1 MKLLDSMKKSKLWSA
16 IVSAASIL
24 VIALAT
30 SVWVI
35 GDFGGSASSNEA
47 GGRDSGDS
55 EVTSPEVDS
64 SNQDVPV
71 DTGKTELNPAE
82 IAFHETYNG
91 MPAGFTEEGY
101 PYLGYPNAPVKI
113 IEYSDYLCPFS
124 GRHYMQTM
132 PVLLEK
138 YVRTGKVTYVYR
150 DFPIASLHPT
160 ASKGSVAAA
169 CVGEQGAA
177 AFWTMHDELFNARDE
192 WSGLQDPTGFLTD
205 LAGMIGTDMVVY
217 DECMTS
223 GREDPL
229 VEESIAGAKA
239 VGFNATPSFQFVSN
253 KDGETY
259 ELVGAQPVEVFT
271 KWLDALISGEE
282 PPEQEE
288 PERREL
294 PFWSNPDTGLAP
306 DPDRPGFTL
315 AGDPYKGDPKALL
328 TVIEFNDF
336 QCSFCQRHALE
347 TQPVLDEKFVD
358 TGEVRW
364 VYKHFPLKMHA
375 HSTTAAAAAECAA
388 DQGKFWEMYKL
399 LFREMDRW
407 SEGDPDAELVALAE
421 QLKLDMKL
429 FTQCFNGRNA
439 LQRVLNDI
447 YDGQDLIRSTPAFIV
462 VYGGKGGVL
471 RGFKQA
477 DRFIAVLEAHKKSA
491 LEARK
496 KEVTK
501 DTSAAKN

>member
-1 MKLLDSMKKSKLWSA
+1 MVCKMMKLLNSMKKSKLW
-16 IVSAASIL
+16 L
-24 VIALAT
+24 VIVLVA

-35 GDFGGSASSNEA
+35 GDLGGSASSNEA
-47 GGRDSGDS
+47 AEPDLGDS
-55 EVTSPEVDS
+55 EVTSPEADS
-64 SNQDVPV
+64 SAQYVSV
-71 DTGKTELNPAE
+71 DTGKTESNPAE
-82 IAFHETYNG
+82 TTFHETYNG
-91 MPAGFTEEGY
+91 MPAGFTQEGY
-101 PYLGYPNAPVKI
+101 PYLGDPNAPVTM

-124 GRHYMQTM
+124 GRYYTQTM
-132 PVLLEK
+132 PALLEK

-160 ASKGSVAAA
+160 ASMGSVAAA

-177 AFWTMHDELFNARDE
+177 AFWAMHDEIFNAQNE
-192 WSGLQDPTGFLTD
+192 WGNLQDPTGFLTD
-205 LAGMIGTDMVVY
+205 LAGMIGTDMTAY

-223 GREDPL
+223 GRENPL
-229 VEESIAGAKA
+229 VEEGIAGAKA
-239 VGFNATPSFQFVSN
+239 LGFNGTPSFQFVSN

-259 ELVGAQPVEVFT
+259 QLVGAQPVEVFT
-271 KWLDALISGEE
+271 EWLDALISGEK

-288 PERREL
+288 PEKREL

-315 AGDPYKGDPKALL
+315 AGDPYKGDPKAPL

-347 TQPVLDEKFVD
+347 TQPVLDEQFVD

-364 VYKHFPLKMHA
+364 VYKHFPLKMHPN
-375 HSTTAAAAAECAA
+375 SPVAAAAAECAA

-399 LFREMDRW
+399 LFQEMDRW

-421 QLKLDMKL
+421 ELKLDVKL
-429 FTQCFNGRNA
+429 FTQCFNGRNV

-462 VYGGKGGVL
+462 VYGGSGGVL
-471 RGFKQA
+471 RGFKAA
-477 DRFIAVLEAHKKSA
+477 DTFVAVLEAHKKAA

-496 KEVTK
+496 KEVINNA
-501 DTSAAKN
+501 SAAEN